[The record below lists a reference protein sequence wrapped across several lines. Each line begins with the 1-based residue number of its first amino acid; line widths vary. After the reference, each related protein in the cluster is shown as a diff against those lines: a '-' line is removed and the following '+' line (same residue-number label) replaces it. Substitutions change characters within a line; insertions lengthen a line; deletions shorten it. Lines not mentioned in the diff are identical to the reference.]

1 MERTHIQDLVKKIG
15 EEVVIGAW
23 VDNRR
28 DHGKLIFFDLRDG
41 TGLVQAVVLPNYHE
55 AQALAKELRGEWVIE
70 AQAVVNKRPEKM
82 INSEVPFGD
91 IELEI
96 KEIKILAKAEE
107 LPFLKEDDLN
117 LDTYLDFLPLTL
129 RDKKARA
136 IFTIQAEIVS
146 AFRSFLQKENFVEI
160 QAPKLIGEDAEGGA
174 SVFEVEYF
182 GKKAH
187 LAQSPQFYKQIMVG
201 VFERVFC
208 VGNVY
213 RAEKH
218 STTRHINEYTSLDLE
233 FGFIRDH
240 RDVMEMENRL
250 LSFITEQLKN
260 TVVEEFKLLGAEIPN
275 VPETIPSVKLRDA
288 QDILQKEFG
297 IDCGNE
303 PDLEP
308 EHERRLSEYAKE
320 KLNSEFIF
328 VTHYPVAKRPMYTYE
343 DEEDPGHTKS
353 FDLLFRGV
361 EITTGGQRVNDY
373 ETLVEKIKGKGL
385 NPDDFSFYLQAF
397 KYGMPPEGGLGMGLE
412 RLTARLLN
420 LPNVKEATL
429 FPRDLNRID
438 VRLSQ

>member
-1 MERTHIQDLVKKIG
+1 MERTRIQNLKEKTG
-15 EEVVIGAW
+15 EEVIVGAW

-41 TGLVQAVVLPNYHE
+41 SSSVQAVVLPNYVE
-55 AQALAKELRGEWVIE
+55 AQAIAKELRGEWVIE
-70 AQAVVNKRPEKM
+70 VKAKVNKRPEKM
-82 INSEVPFGD
+82 VNSEVPLGD

-96 KEIKILAKAEE
+96 TEIKILSRAEE

-129 RDKKARA
+129 RNKKVRA
-136 IFTIQAEIVS
+136 IFKIQAEIVS
-146 AFRSFLQKENFVEI
+146 AFRTFLQKENFVEI

-233 FGFIRDH
+233 FGFIKDH
-240 RDVMEMENRL
+240 RDVMKMENKL
-250 LSFITEQLKN
+250 LSFVMGHLQN
-260 TVVEEFKLLGAEIPN
+260 TAAEELKLLGAELPE
-275 VPETIPSVKLRDA
+275 VPENIPSVKLREA
-288 QDILQKEFG
+288 QEILQKEFG

-303 PDLEP
+303 SDLEP
-308 EHERRLSEYAKE
+308 EHERKLSEYAKE
-320 KLNSEFIF
+320 KLDSEFIF
-328 VTHYPVAKRPMYTYE
+328 VTHYPTAKRPMYTFE
-343 DEEDPGHTKS
+343 DEGDPGYTKS

-361 EITTGGQRVNDY
+361 EITTGGQRINDY

-385 NPDDFSFYLQAF
+385 NPNNFSFYLQAF
-397 KYGMPPEGGLGMGLE
+397 RYGMPPEGGLGMGLE

-420 LPNVKEATL
+420 LPNIKEAAL
-429 FPRDLNRID
+429 FPRDINRID
-438 VRLSQ
+438 VRLKE